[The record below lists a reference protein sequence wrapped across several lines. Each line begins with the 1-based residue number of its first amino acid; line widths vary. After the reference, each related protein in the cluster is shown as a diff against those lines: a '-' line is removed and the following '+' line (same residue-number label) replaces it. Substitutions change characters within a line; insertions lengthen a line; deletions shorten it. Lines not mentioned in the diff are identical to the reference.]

1 MNISLESLII
11 LLIVAGLVGV
21 IGQRLAGSL
30 QGGLLTSIALGFIGA
45 LIGAWGA
52 REFRLPEIFSL
63 QIGRTTF
70 PIVWSIIGAAVFVAL
85 LGLLTRRRYV

>member
-45 LIGAWGA
+45 LLGSWGA
-52 REFRLPEIFSL
+52 KQFRLPELFNL

-70 PIVWSIIGAAVFVAL
+70 PIVWAIIGATAFVAL
-85 LGLLTRRRYV
+85 LELLARRRYV

>member
-30 QGGLLTSIALGFIGA
+30 HGGLLTSIALGFIGA
-45 LIGAWGA
+45 FLGTWASKQL
-52 REFRLPEIFSL
+52 RLPELFNL

-70 PIVWSIIGAAVFVAL
+70 PIIWAIIGATVFVAL
-85 LGLLTRRRYV
+85 LGLLARRRYV